1 MKKPLADDIE
11 IVIAQ
16 ENDTLA
22 AVADRRQRRGKTV
35 STDGFRFLI
44 RNESMGVTS
53 PLPVM
58 RRSSGKCARRVQGE
72 YLRHAVR
79 HIICIGFSALTDV
92 RRGGKIWLNNDSLP
106 IMLCDGLEECPR
118 PTLP

>member
-22 AVADRRQRRGKTV
+22 AAADRRQRRGKTV

-44 RNESMGVTS
+44 RNESMSGMS
-53 PLPVM
+53 PFL
-58 RRSSGKCARRVQGE
+58 SCGGA
-72 YLRHAVR
+72 AV
-79 HIICIGFSALTDV
+79 SV
-92 RRGGKIWLNNDSLP
+92 RGGCRGNI
-106 IMLCDGLEECPR
+106 CDMP
-118 PTLP
+118 

>member
-22 AVADRRQRRGKTV
+22 AAANRRQRRGKTV
-35 STDGFRFLI
+35 STGGFRFLI
-44 RNESMGVTS
+44 CNESMGVTS

-58 RRSSGKCARRVQGE
+58 RRSSGKCARRVQGIFATCRKA
-72 YLRHAVR
+72 YNLHWVFGVDGRA
-79 HIICIGFSALTDV
+79 A
-92 RRGGKIWLNNDSLP
+92 RG
-106 IMLCDGLEECPR
+106 
-118 PTLP
+118 

>member
-1 MKKPLADDIE
+1 MVCILGMSHKIKREKIAPLYKISTGRS
-11 IVIAQ
+11 AQ

-22 AVADRRQRRGKTV
+22 AAADRRQRRGKTV

-58 RRSSGKCARRVQGE
+58 RRSNGKCARRVQGN
-72 YLRHAVR
+72 
-79 HIICIGFSALTDV
+79 ICDM
-92 RRGGKIWLNNDSLP
+92 P
-106 IMLCDGLEECPR
+106 
-118 PTLP
+118 